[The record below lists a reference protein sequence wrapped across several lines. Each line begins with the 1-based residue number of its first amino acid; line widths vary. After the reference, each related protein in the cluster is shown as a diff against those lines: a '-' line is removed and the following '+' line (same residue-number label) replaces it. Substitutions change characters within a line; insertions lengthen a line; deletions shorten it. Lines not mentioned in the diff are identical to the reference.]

1 MKSNYIGELLLDFR
15 ITFGLLWNKGRIPRE
30 VHQIGGPR
38 RDYTLAPL
46 KMTKAY
52 LLGALHDGTIRKLT
66 YRIVQKDQEYIQFL
80 VKEIKN
86 IGHNAWMYK
95 EGKTRNLYV
104 VEFSKNLLKDF
115 TVHSG
120 QDKIDYIRGYFDAK
134 GGVSR
139 DPKVRYYLYFAQKNL
154 KDLKEI
160 KRWLEELMIKCGS
173 IHNPSKKVDP
183 NYWRFF
189 ISIQSYEEFAR
200 VIGSWHPIKSRF
212 LRMKI

>member
-1 MKSNYIGELLLDFR
+1 MKL
-15 ITFGLLWNKGRIPRE
+15 
-30 VHQIGGPR
+30 
-38 RDYTLAPL
+38 
-46 KMTKAY
+46 KAY
-52 LLGALHDGTIRKLT
+52 LLGALHDGTVRKLT
-66 YRIVQKDQEYIQFL
+66 YRIVQKDQEYMEFL

-86 IGHNAWMYK
+86 SGSNAWMYK

-104 VEFSKNLLKDF
+104 AEFSKNLLKNF
-115 TVHSG
+115 TVQSE
-120 QDKIDYIRGYFDAK
+120 QDKIDYIRGYFDAE

-154 KDLKEI
+154 KDLKQV
-160 KRWLEELMIKCGS
+160 KDWLEKLGIKCGS

-189 ISIQSYEEFAR
+189 IGVKSYERFAQL
-200 VIGSWHPIKSRF
+200 IGSWHPIKVKF

>member
-1 MKSNYIGELLLDFR
+1 
-15 ITFGLLWNKGRIPRE
+15 
-30 VHQIGGPR
+30 
-38 RDYTLAPL
+38 
-46 KMTKAY
+46 MTKAY
-52 LLGALHDGTIRKLT
+52 LLGALHDGTVRRLT
-66 YRIVQKDQEYIQFL
+66 YRIVQKDQEYIEFL

-86 IGHNAWMYK
+86 LGQKAWMYK

-104 VEFSKNLLKDF
+104 VEFSRSFLKDF
-115 TVHSG
+115 VIESNK
-120 QDKIDYIRGYFDAK
+120 DKIDYIRGYFDAE

-154 KDLKEI
+154 KDLSQI
-160 KRWLEELMIKCGS
+160 KKWLEELGIKCGF

-189 ISIQSYEEFAR
+189 VSVKSYEAFANI
-200 VIGSWHPIKSRF
+200 IGSWHPVKAKF

>member
-1 MKSNYIGELLLDFR
+1 
-15 ITFGLLWNKGRIPRE
+15 
-30 VHQIGGPR
+30 
-38 RDYTLAPL
+38 
-46 KMTKAY
+46 MTKAYLKRCLQAY
-52 LLGALHDGTIRKLT
+52 LLGALHDGTVRKLT
-66 YRIVQKDQEYIQFL
+66 YRIVQKDQEYIEFL

-86 IGHNAWMYK
+86 LGQKAWMYK

-104 VEFSKNLLKDF
+104 VEFSKNLLEDF
-115 TVHSG
+115 IVQSE
-120 QDKIDYIRGYFDAK
+120 QDKVDYIRGYFDAE

-154 KDLKEI
+154 KDLMQVKE
-160 KRWLEELMIKCGS
+160 WLEELRVKCGS

-189 ISIQSYEEFAR
+189 ISIQSYEKFAKI
-200 VIGSWHPIKSRF
+200 IGSWHPVKSRF